1 MGVNCCAVLPFAL
14 FVHVFSLRLADGII
28 QSGGVE
34 VKRLVTI
41 IALAILLVG
50 LVLLDL
56 SDTDISIADTSIP
69 DNKITTGQTK
79 ASNSSAIAMIM
90 IAWTTPSGEGG
101 SNEL

>member
-1 MGVNCCAVLPFAL
+1 M
-14 FVHVFSLRLADGII
+14 
-28 QSGGVE
+28 
-34 VKRLVTI
+34 KRQVTVV
-41 IALAILLVG
+41 ALAILLVV
-50 LVLLDL
+50 LVLLRL
-56 SDTDISIADTSIP
+56 SDTEISVADTSIP

>member
-1 MGVNCCAVLPFAL
+1 M
-14 FVHVFSLRLADGII
+14 
-28 QSGGVE
+28 
-34 VKRLVTI
+34 KRLVIVVT
-41 IALAILLVG
+41 LAILLIG
-50 LVLLDL
+50 LVLLGS
-56 SDTDISIADTSIP
+56 SDTDISLADTSIP

>member
-1 MGVNCCAVLPFAL
+1 LIQE
-14 FVHVFSLRLADGII
+14 GI
-28 QSGGVE
+28 E

-41 IALAILLVG
+41 VTLAILPVG
-50 LVLLDL
+50 LVLFDL
-56 SDTDISIADTSIP
+56 TDTDISVADTSIP

-90 IAWTTPSGEGG
+90 IAWTTPAGEGG

>member
-1 MGVNCCAVLPFAL
+1 
-14 FVHVFSLRLADGII
+14 
-28 QSGGVE
+28 

-41 IALAILLVG
+41 VTLAILPVG
-50 LVLLDL
+50 VALIGLG
-56 SDTDISIADTSIP
+56 DTHISIADTSIP

-79 ASNSSAIAMIM
+79 ASNSSVIAMIM

>member
-1 MGVNCCAVLPFAL
+1 M
-14 FVHVFSLRLADGII
+14 
-28 QSGGVE
+28 
-34 VKRLVTI
+34 KRLVTI
-41 IALAILLVG
+41 VTFAIFLAG
-50 LVLLDL
+50 LVLFDL
-56 SDTDISIADTSIP
+56 TDTDISVADTSIP

>member
-1 MGVNCCAVLPFAL
+1 MKG
-14 FVHVFSLRLADGII
+14 
-28 QSGGVE
+28 
-34 VKRLVTI
+34 LVIVVTF
-41 IALAILLVG
+41 AILLVG

-56 SDTDISIADTSIP
+56 SDTDISVADTSIP